1 MKRPLASLYKRPTEN
16 SGSSNLGGIRVE
28 THELILSCDTF
39 VDEWS
44 VKLAQFMRV
53 LLVITSVVLIK
64 HFMMRTFKI
73 WVLVENAH

>member
-1 MKRPLASLYKRPTEN
+1 MKGPFASLYKRPTEN
-16 SGSSNLGGIRVE
+16 SGRSNLGGVSVE
-28 THELILSCDTF
+28 THTLILSCDTF

-73 WVLVENAH
+73 WVLVKNAH